1 MRAPVRAEIN
11 AGPLG
16 RGAGCALR
24 QPGCPFEL
32 PRYVAG
38 RAGPARLLWL
48 AWLVGQP
55 TPARLVRLTWGH
67 ARRLLRVPHHYRRA

>member
-32 PRYVAG
+32 PQYVAG
-38 RAGPARLLWL
+38 RAG
-48 AWLVGQP
+48 
-55 TPARLVRLTWGH
+55 PARLVRLTWGH

>member
-48 AWLVGQP
+48 AWLVGQSGWSASQHQP
-55 TPARLVRLTWGH
+55 GWSD
-67 ARRLLRVPHHYRRA
+67 